1 MTDTRHILVCDD
13 EREVADL
20 VAHLLE
26 REGFAVRT
34 CYAGEEA
41 LQLLISGAFDLAV
54 LDIMMPGMDGFEVCR
69 RLRALQDA
77 RVADTPVIFLSAKGE
92 EFDKVLGFTIGADDY
107 VTKPFKSRELV
118 VRVKARMRRR
128 RGQDAPA
135 GVLSAR
141 GIELDEASHQVR
153 LHDEPLALSP
163 KEFDCLAELL
173 RAGGSP
179 VSARDLYERVWKTEY
194 NASSHNAVMVYIR
207 HLRKK
212 FAELDSSEE
221 FIETV
226 WGVGYRIAP
235 MPAASVSGTSAID
248 SAAASSHA
256 PADGPSSG
264 GPGASSGGRSSSF

>member
-77 RVADTPVIFLSAKGE
+77 CVADTPVIFLSAKGE

-235 MPAASVSGTSAID
+235 TPAASVSGTSAID

-256 PADGPSSG
+256 LADGPSSG
-264 GPGASSGGRSSSF
+264 GPDAFSGGRSSSF

>member
-1 MTDTRHILVCDD
+1 MPDIQHILVCDD

-69 RLRALQDA
+69 RLRASRDL
-77 RVADTPVIFLSAKGE
+77 RVADTPVIFLSAKSE

-107 VTKPFKSRELV
+107 VTKPFKSRELM
-118 VRVKARMRRR
+118 VRVKARLRRR
-128 RGQDAPA
+128 RGQDAPIGA
-135 GVLSAR
+135 PAAR
-141 GIELDEASHQVR
+141 GIELDETNHQVR
-153 LHDEPLALSP
+153 LHDEPLNLSP

-179 VSARDLYERVWKTEY
+179 VSARDLYERVWKAEY

-212 FAELDSSEE
+212 LAELDSSEE

-226 WGVGYRIAP
+226 WGVGYRIATN
-235 MPAASVSGTSAID
+235 PAAELDDTADAHGAVGCN
-248 SAAASSHA
+248 SSE
-256 PADGPSSG
+256 S
-264 GPGASSGGRSSSF
+264 GASQGTAALSAE